1 MIKLLNRITWCF
13 VLTILPGLA
22 FCQDFITLKDGREV
36 KSKIVEVSEKDKVI
50 KYKKFD
56 NPDGPVYT
64 VELSEISKIKYSNGS
79 EESFN
84 AEPAKSNAEP
94 AAAEENG
101 PSIFTG
107 KFDIEDESTHD
118 YLEGI
123 AKNTGMKLLRCV
135 GRVDNYST
143 EVYWDQTYR
152 DEITKEIILP
162 IIVKWEKGAAVATKW
177 VRGVVKIDKTGK
189 KIWNYQSD
197 AGISYSACVKKTME
211 L

>member
-1 MIKLLNRITWCF
+1 MNKLLKNIVWC
-13 VLTILPGLA
+13 VALTIVPRLA
-22 FCQDFITLKDGREV
+22 ICQDFITLKDGREV
-36 KSKIVEVSEKDKVI
+36 KSKIVEISEKDKIV

-64 VELSEISKIKYSNGS
+64 VELAEITKIKYSNGS
-79 EESFN
+79 EESYN
-84 AEPAKSNAEP
+84 VESSKPAEASSDE
-94 AAAEENG
+94 

-107 KFDIEDESTHD
+107 KFDIENESTHD

-123 AKNTGMKLLRCV
+123 AKNAGMKVLRCA

-143 EVYWDQTYR
+143 EIYWDQTYR
-152 DEITKEIILP
+152 DEVTKEINLP
-162 IIVKWEKGAAVATKW
+162 IIVRWEKGAAVATRW
-177 VRGVVKIDKTGK
+177 VRGVVKIDKSGK

-197 AGISYSACVKKTME
+197 SGISFSVCAKKTME